1 VYVLKCRCTC
11 NRVRCSGG
19 SPALCAIPWAPS
31 HALHEKGEGER
42 EREGGRERE
51 GERNRDREKKRK
63 KEKSERVE
71 KEDEAHVRNKNQT
84 KKRSHTHDYSA
95 HSHPTTLHNPTS
107 SGTIPH
113 HTPHYSTPLH
123 ATKPYPTPPHL
134 ISASLTALQIHPL
147 LFDHGPWTRIRN

>member
-11 NRVRCSGG
+11 NRARCSGG

-31 HALHEKGEGER
+31 HALHEKGER
-42 EREGGRERE
+42 ERERE
-51 GERNRDREKKRK
+51 GEREREREIEIERKRGRKRK
-63 KEKSERVE
+63 VKEWRKRTRHMLETKTKPR
-71 KEDEAHVRNKNQT
+71 KEVIHMITALIAIPPP
-84 KKRSHTHDYSA
+84 Y
-95 HSHPTTLHNPTS
+95 
-107 SGTIPH
+107 TIP
-113 HTPHYSTPLH
+113 PHQALSRTTHRTTHSTPLH